1 MELVHTD
8 AVGKLENFFNDFN
21 YYVTFLDDFS
31 RKCWVFL
38 IKNKSD
44 VPDTFIKFYNFISNT
59 TSFKIINVKSDHGTE
74 YINKNLIKFMESK
87 GINFIHSTQGNSQ

>member
-1 MELVHTD
+1 MISNTL
-8 AVGKLENFFNDFN
+8 
-21 YYVTFLDDFS
+21 TFLDDFS

-38 IKNKSD
+38 FKSKSN

-59 TSFKIINVKSDHGTE
+59 TPLKIINVINVKSDHGTE

-87 GINFIHSTQGNSQ
+87 GINFAKWSC